1 MIMKKKIAF
10 ICFVVILT
18 VVTYTVIMFNN
29 NRMNRKT
36 EYGYTKEI
44 ELIPQDQVD
53 SYQIEKYTQKASKAQ
68 APDGILVWNDQ
79 ILICDEAQHCILI
92 YDLDMNYMGKFGKLG
107 NGDGEF
113 SEPRGIAAYQ
123 NEIYVLDSGNSRI
136 QFFNSQFQY
145 QREIALDL
153 LPDYQAGSR
162 YTDIVAGTDGTL
174 YLSTDSMIEEANKIY
189 IVSGEKIEKTKQT
202 IVGPLLNYDGKI
214 YAADTYEYH
223 SYGEQIE
230 MASGYNNLYQIKDGN
245 AILVKQLPNK
255 LTPVSGMQY
264 GNKICLL
271 SASQGIGV
279 EISLE
284 DEENRALFQ
293 VDTIK
298 LGMRMA
304 VVNEKDFLITDRENN
319 IIYYYRREK

>member
-1 MIMKKKIAF
+1 
-10 ICFVVILT
+10 
-18 VVTYTVIMFNN
+18 
-29 NRMNRKT
+29 
-36 EYGYTKEI
+36 
-44 ELIPQDQVD
+44 
-53 SYQIEKYTQKASKAQ
+53 
-68 APDGILVWNDQ
+68 
-79 ILICDEAQHCILI
+79 
-92 YDLDMNYMGKFGKLG
+92 
-107 NGDGEF
+107 
-113 SEPRGIAAYQ
+113 
-123 NEIYVLDSGNSRI
+123 
-136 QFFNSQFQY
+136 
-145 QREIALDL
+145 
-153 LPDYQAGSR
+153 
-162 YTDIVAGTDGTL
+162 
-174 YLSTDSMIEEANKIY
+174 
-189 IVSGEKIEKTKQT
+189 
-202 IVGPLLNYDGKI
+202 VGPLLNYDGKI